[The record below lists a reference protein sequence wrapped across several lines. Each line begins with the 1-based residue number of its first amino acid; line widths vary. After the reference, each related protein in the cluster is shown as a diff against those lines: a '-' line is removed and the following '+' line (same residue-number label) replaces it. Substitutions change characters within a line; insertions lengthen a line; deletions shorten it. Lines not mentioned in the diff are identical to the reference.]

1 MSTKEVIENK
11 ISDVRDYLE
20 ELKGYQKITQDDI
33 RKICQTRGAV
43 ERYLQLAVQSSIDLA
58 EAVVA
63 YKKLRKP
70 ATLSDNFLVLN
81 KDGLID
87 DKLAQQLIA
96 MVGFRNI
103 IVHQYREVDEEIVI
117 DILQNHL
124 IDIEKFIEI
133 IQKEVVNE

>member
-11 ISDVRDYLE
+11 ISDVRNYLE
-20 ELKGYQKITQDDI
+20 ELKDYQEITQDDI
-33 RKICQTRGAV
+33 RKIGQTRGAV

-58 EAVVA
+58 EAVIA

-81 KDGLID
+81 KNGLID

-133 IQKEVVNE
+133 IQKEIVNE